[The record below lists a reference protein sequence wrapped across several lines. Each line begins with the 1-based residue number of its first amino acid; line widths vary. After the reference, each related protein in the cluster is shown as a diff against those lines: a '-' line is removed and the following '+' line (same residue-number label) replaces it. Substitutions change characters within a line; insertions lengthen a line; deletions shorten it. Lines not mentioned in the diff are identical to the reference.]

1 MTQGPIRR
9 QRRLLSA
16 EEKWQV
22 WLETVTGEHTQAD
35 AARKWGVDVS
45 TVIKLRKDAK
55 DATLAAFATSRPGRP
70 AKARDDELEGL
81 RAENAR
87 LTETIK
93 ELAVELTLVR
103 GKWRSA

>member
-1 MTQGPIRR
+1 MTQGPMRR
-9 QRRLLSA
+9 QRRQLSA
-16 EEKWQV
+16 EEKWQI
-22 WLETVTGEHTQAD
+22 WLEVASGELTQSD

-45 TVIKLRKDAK
+45 TIIKLRKDAK
-55 DATLAAFATSRPGRP
+55 DATLTAFATSRPGRP
-70 AKARDDELEGL
+70 AKARNDELEAL

-103 GKWRSA
+103 GKWRSV